1 LYRTSPEFVTQCV
14 AFAVTTVMFIALCVN
29 SQAPSPLQRATDP
42 GVQISLAEDV
52 PAPPPPQSEPSHP
65 QPHPVQPTRRQ
76 AAPLIAAKPMITEP
90 THDSDAAIELP
101 AEPPA
106 PVPATAPS
114 HASIEAEYAAA
125 LRKNVDERTEVPGTA
140 EYRLLKPSGA
150 AMVCFTLDRGGNP
163 SEVAV
168 KRPSGSKIL
177 DTQAARIV
185 ASGHYPPFPEG
196 SFPGELR
203 HVFIVTIEFRS

>member
-1 LYRTSPEFVTQCV
+1 
-14 AFAVTTVMFIALCVN
+14 MFIALYVN
-29 SQAPSPLQRATDP
+29 SQAPSPLQHATDP
-42 GVQISLAEDV
+42 GVQITLAEEV
-52 PAPPPPQSEPSHP
+52 PAPTPPPPEPAHAQPHAVQPIRRVAPTLMAAKPIVSEPSH
-65 QPHPVQPTRRQ
+65 
-76 AAPLIAAKPMITEP
+76 
-90 THDSDAAIELP
+90 DSDAVIDLP

-106 PVPATAPS
+106 PAPTTAPL
-114 HASIEAEYAAA
+114 HADIEAEYAAA
-125 LRKNVDERTEVPGTA
+125 LRKNVDERTEVPSSA

-150 AMVCFTLDRGGNP
+150 AMVCFTLDRNGNP

-168 KRPSGSKIL
+168 KRPSGSKLL

-196 SFPGELR
+196 AFPGELR